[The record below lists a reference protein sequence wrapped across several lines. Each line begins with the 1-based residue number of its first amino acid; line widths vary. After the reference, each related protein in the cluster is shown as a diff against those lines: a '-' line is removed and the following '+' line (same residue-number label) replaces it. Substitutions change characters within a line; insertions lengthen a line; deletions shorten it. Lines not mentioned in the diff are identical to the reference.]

1 MNFMEELT
9 LIALLISDKPRNIL
23 DIISCIFMS
32 KSNKITFISKQC
44 QTIVVDRNCLLYRAD
59 DRERDQHTKTQLFK
73 LSTRSITVFLKFC
86 GLPCKCLLLSY
97 TSLTLAKL
105 LHPKIQE
112 LFDPFFHT
120 LPPLSLLGC
129 HKKSGESR
137 KGVGVVSERVLLV
150 HVSQKRKIRD
160 CSLPNNANMKREK
173 GEQMF
178 LFVARIVVKGHA
190 L

>member
-9 LIALLISDKPRNIL
+9 LIALLISDKPRIIL

-105 LHPKIQE
+105 QHPKIQE
-112 LFDPFFHT
+112 LFDPFFHA
-120 LPPLSLLGC
+120 LPPTFASGVPQEVW
-129 HKKSGESR
+129 GES
-137 KGVGVVSERVLLV
+137 
-150 HVSQKRKIRD
+150 KRGWSGQGTRALGLCDSKKKNKR
-160 CSLPNNANMKREK
+160 LFAAQQRQHEKRE
-173 GEQMF
+173 
-178 LFVARIVVKGHA
+178 R
-190 L
+190 

>member
-9 LIALLISDKPRNIL
+9 LIALLISDKPRIIL

-105 LHPKIQE
+105 PHPKIQE
-112 LFDPFFHT
+112 FFDPFFLT
-120 LPPLSLLGC
+120 LPPTFAS
-129 HKKSGESR
+129 KVPQEVWGES
-137 KGVGVVSERVLLV
+137 
-150 HVSQKRKIRD
+150 KRGCGGQGARALGPCESKKKNKR
-160 CSLPNNANMKREK
+160 LFAAQQRQHEKRE
-173 GEQMF
+173 
-178 LFVARIVVKGHA
+178 R
-190 L
+190 